1 MTTLET
7 KMGIL
12 HDLVIYGDEEYA
24 EFLEVH
30 DLGCPL
36 AMLVIQGQALA
47 TEAGVVWIEK
57 DYADLCEFLEIDVYG
72 DYDSLEE
79 MEEYAKG

>member
-12 HDLVIYGDEEYA
+12 HDLVIYGGDDYT

-36 AMLVIQGQALA
+36 SVCVVQGLALA
-47 TEAGVVWIEK
+47 TEAGVKWIES
-57 DYADLCEFLEIDVYG
+57 DFDDLCEFLEIDKYG
-72 DYDSLEE
+72 DYESLDEVL
-79 MEEYAKG
+79 EYAEG